1 MKVISTNLGNP
12 VIIEWR
18 GKQQKTG
25 IYKYPVQQ
33 PVFLG
38 SEDVENDSVMDRKH
52 HGGADK
58 ACYLYSAD
66 HYAIWNTMYTGLE
79 MPWEMFGENLT
90 VEGLNEKLIY
100 IGDTFEIGE
109 ATVQATHIRFGDPKM
124 VKQFVKSGFS
134 GIYVRILK
142 KGFVK
147 SGDRMVRIVK
157 NNSVTVQKVF
167 ELLYADKFQ
176 KEAVEKAIN
185 EPLLADSCRKDLLK
199 RWNEFL

>member
-1 MKVISTNLGNP
+1 
-12 VIIEWR
+12 
-18 GKQQKTG
+18 
-25 IYKYPVQQ
+25 
-33 PVFLG
+33 
-38 SEDVENDSVMDRKH
+38 
-52 HGGADK
+52 
-58 ACYLYSAD
+58 
-66 HYAIWNTMYTGLE
+66 
-79 MPWEMFGENLT
+79 

-109 ATVQATHIRFGDPKM
+109 ATVQATQPRQPCYKLGIRFGDPKM